1 MRTVFTL
8 NDLIL
13 NDKRITVTKI
23 VTTSPEKMTAD
34 SKFVIRVQKGG
45 CGFKLSYTDPDKVL
59 AKFAELI
66 KTQKVEG

>member
-1 MRTVFTL
+1 MRTEFTL

-13 NDKRITVTKI
+13 NGKRITVTKI
-23 VTTSPEKMTAD
+23 VTTSPEKNAD

-45 CGFKLSYTDPDKVL
+45 CGFKLNYTDPDKVL